1 VIGQCYLLL
10 LTVLIIL
17 AVLGLVGVMPMYWR
31 MH

>member
-1 VIGQCYLLL
+1 VIGQCYLL